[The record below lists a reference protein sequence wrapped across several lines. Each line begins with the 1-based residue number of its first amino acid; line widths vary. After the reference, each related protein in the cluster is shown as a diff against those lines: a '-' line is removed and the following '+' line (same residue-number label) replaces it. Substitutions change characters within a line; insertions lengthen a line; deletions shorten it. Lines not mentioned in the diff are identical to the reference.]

1 MLVMARYTAEQIYA
15 FAREAGFSPD
25 RAATMTA
32 IALAESGGNS
42 SAHNPRGEDSRG
54 LWQINAR
61 AHPKLGQNNLYD
73 PVENA
78 KAAFAVSH
86 GGGDVSPWTTTHGG
100 MGARY
105 LRFRAQAEAA
115 AAAYGDGT
123 GRGMWAGTD
132 GYGDH
137 TSAGDA
143 KGGGSPSTSASP
155 SASGSDNV
163 NVNAPAAAEAATPAG
178 LAPGEEL
185 GIGYDSLPG
194 TENMGPG
201 GTPMDRSRA
210 GEELGI
216 AYDGEKAPATPTT
229 ATPAATTAEA
239 TPVTTTAPAVDQTKA
254 QQFLNTALAQS
265 GDQYVWA
272 AEAKATDP
280 NPSKFDCSELVEW
293 TSSRVGMKMPD
304 GAWAQYRHLEKQ
316 GTTMSVEEA
325 IKTPGALLFSFSTD
339 PMTGK
344 PKAAH
349 VAISL
354 GNGKTIEAKG
364 SEYGVGSWDASPKRF
379 AYAGMIPDLAGPAVP
394 TGPVPT
400 PAAAQTDAFTYRA
413 HHDPV
418 IMDNNPS
425 ALAISHTLIGATPPA
440 GAPVVDT
447 PPAPPPPEQ
456 LMGTAG
462 DADGDGLDDALEHA
476 NQLAIPADGHAYDDP
491 SDDHHDP
498 TPAH

>member
-1 MLVMARYTAEQIYA
+1 MARYTAEQIYA

-42 SAHNPRGEDSRG
+42 SAHNSKNEDSRG
-54 LWQINAR
+54 LWQINAK
-61 AHPKLGQNNLYD
+61 AHPKLGQTDLYD
-73 PVENA
+73 PVQNA

-105 LRFRAQAEAA
+105 LRFRGQAEAA

-123 GRGMWAGTD
+123 GRGMWTGTD

-137 TSAGDA
+137 TSAGDP
-143 KGGGSPSTSASP
+143 KGGGQPAASPSTSAST
-155 SASGSDNV
+155 SGSDNV
-163 NVNAPAAAEAATPAG
+163 NVNTPVVEATVPAG

-185 GIGYDSLPG
+185 GIAYDAIPG
-194 TENMGPG
+194 TQTMGPDG
-201 GTPMDRSRA
+201 KPIDPSRA

-216 AYDGEKAPATPTT
+216 AYDGEKAPATTAAAPETTT
-229 ATPAATTAEA
+229 ANA
-239 TPVTTTAPAVDQTKA
+239 TPVTTTAPAVDQTKV
-254 QQFLNTALAQS
+254 QEFLNTALAQS
-265 GDQYVWA
+265 GDKYVWA
-272 AEAKATDP
+272 AEAKANDP

-293 TSSRVGMKMPD
+293 TSSRVGLKIPD

-325 IKTPGALLFSFSTD
+325 IKTPGALLFSFSSD
-339 PMTGK
+339 PLTGK

-364 SEYGVGSWDASPKRF
+364 SEYGVGSWDASEKRF
-379 AYAGMIPDLAGPAVP
+379 SYAAVIPELAGPA
-394 TGPVPT
+394 TGTAPAPPT
-400 PAAAQTDAFTYRA
+400 PQAHQTDTFTYRA

-418 IMDNNPS
+418 VMDNNPS
-425 ALAISHTLIGATPPA
+425 ALAISHQLIGAQPPA
-440 GAPVVDT
+440 NMPVVEA
-447 PPAPPPPEQ
+447 PPPPPPEQ

-462 DADGDGLDDALEHA
+462 DADQDGLDDALEHA
-476 NQLAIPADGHAYDDP
+476 NQLAIAPDHGYDDP
-491 SDDHHDP
+491 NDDLHDP